1 MNKHARFAAAC
12 AAVLLACA
20 LLFSVCFVALETGHD
35 CDGEH
40 CAVCR
45 QLQAC
50 QTLLERLAAACAA
63 LAKGAAPLFFLLL
76 PVRRAREIVAASPVL
91 WKVKLLN

>member
-1 MNKHARFAAAC
+1 MNKHARFAAVC

-50 QTLLERLAAACAA
+50 QTLLERLPAASGAAFAAAALCA
-63 LAKGAAPLFFLLL
+63 GRAARRT
-76 PVRRAREIVAASPVL
+76 RRALPAVSPVA
-91 WKVKLLN
+91 WRVKLLN